1 MTRTHRIA
9 FFAITLALGALS
21 MGCTRRTILAFD
33 DHPTHSLT
41 TLQAF
46 QSKFYVFWGDSEHQ
60 FFLCT
65 DTGDKL
71 VCKRSCGG
79 DTDLACPKSVDTG
92 YSSTNVR

>member
-21 MGCTRRTILAFD
+21 TGCAKRTILAFD
-33 DHPTHSLT
+33 DNQTHSLT

-46 QSKFYVFWGDSEHQ
+46 HTKNYLFWTDAEHQ
-60 FFLCT
+60 FFFCT

-79 DTDLACPKSVDTG
+79 GTDLECPKTIDTG
-92 YSSTNVR
+92 YNSTNVR